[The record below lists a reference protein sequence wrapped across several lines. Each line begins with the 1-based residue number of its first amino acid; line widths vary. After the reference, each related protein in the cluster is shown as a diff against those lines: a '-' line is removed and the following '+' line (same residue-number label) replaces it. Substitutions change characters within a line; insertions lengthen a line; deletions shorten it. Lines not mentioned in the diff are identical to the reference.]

1 MYNLIPPKFL
11 NQTAQGLHE
20 QPAASKYQKICHG
33 KWLSLWLSSLRII
46 SMDDIH
52 SLPHASRG
60 RATLSFW
67 QVFIHENLMNIYFLD
82 LQGLNGN
89 IEEITL
95 TTRLK
100 AFTMQPNKSP
110 RTKISIFQY
119 LVSPAHVY
127 ETYGQN

>member
-1 MYNLIPPKFL
+1 
-11 NQTAQGLHE
+11 
-20 QPAASKYQKICHG
+20 
-33 KWLSLWLSSLRII
+33 
-46 SMDDIH
+46 
-52 SLPHASRG
+52 
-60 RATLSFW
+60 
-67 QVFIHENLMNIYFLD
+67 MNIYFLD

-119 LVSPAHVY
+119 LGSPAHVY